1 MNMDVDRAISAHHP
15 LGASTGFLSQWRG
28 IWDELLQRTLA
39 ISSFA
44 AEFAALS
51 ESEFGGLL
59 AFLRNGPHL
68 PFTYLSVHAPVKGRE
83 ASDHTLVEWLRDLP
97 PTVETIVIHPDTLAV
112 LEAYRPLGRRLVL
125 ENMDL
130 RKSSGRTADE
140 LATVFEQ
147 LPEAGFCFDIAHAWS
162 IDPTMR
168 VANELL
174 DRFGD
179 RLRQVH
185 LSSLLDG
192 KHVPVLADHETAFL
206 PVLERC
212 LDVPW
217 ILEAEMPTRWA
228 DAAWARRVASRHHY
242 DSVA

>member
-1 MNMDVDRAISAHHP
+1 MNADLDRAISAHHP
-15 LGASTGFLSQWRG
+15 LGASTGFFKQWRG
-28 IWDELLQRTLA
+28 LWDELLRRALA

-44 AEFAALS
+44 VELAALS
-51 ESEFGGLL
+51 EAEFGGLL

-83 ASDHTLVEWLRDLP
+83 APDQALVEWLRDLP
-97 PTVETIVIHPDTLAV
+97 PTVETIVIHPDTLTA
-112 LEAYRPLGRRLVL
+112 LDAYRVLGRRLVL

-130 RKSSGRTADE
+130 RKASGRTADE
-140 LATVFEQ
+140 LAAVFEQ
-147 LPEAGFCFDIAHAWS
+147 LPEAGFCLDIAHAWS

-185 LSSLLDG
+185 LSSLLEG
-192 KHVPVLADHETAFL
+192 KHVPVSADQETAFR

-217 ILEAEMPTRWA
+217 ILEAEMPARWA
-228 DAAWARRVASRHHY
+228 DAQWVRRDAARREHESI
-242 DSVA
+242 S